1 MKRRESKLISKLQQ
15 QPKKYKHLNVKKI
28 IIKIKLSKTHIQ
40 NYLYHI
46 EISLLRKLKVYS
58 NSSHQKCIY
67 CGTLDMFWE
76 CLDEGHELLVFV

>member
-46 EISLLRKLKVYS
+46 EISLL
-58 NSSHQKCIY
+58 
-67 CGTLDMFWE
+67 
-76 CLDEGHELLVFV
+76 